1 MEYSGN
7 RRPVPSGV
15 PGVVRPADLAR
26 QLAQLQQE
34 IGQLQEAMTSHAV
47 VDQAIGVVI
56 SVGKLSPEQGF
67 EVLRMV
73 AQRTNI
79 KLRKVAALIVN
90 WPGGGL
96 LPDALHQ
103 ALEQALTDVRSP

>member
-7 RRPVPSGV
+7 GRPMPSDV
-15 PGVVRPADLAR
+15 PGVVRRADCAR
-26 QLAQLQQE
+26 QLAELKQE
-34 IGQLQEAMTSHAV
+34 IDQLQEAVTSHAV

-56 SVGKLSPEQGF
+56 SLGGLPPERGF

-73 AQRTNI
+73 SQRTNI

-90 WPGGGL
+90 WPGGGQ
-96 LPDALHQ
+96 LPDALHK
-103 ALEQALTDVRSP
+103 ALDQVLMDVRSP